1 MRERQRL
8 AIHAAFREVFKSR
21 ARDRDGA
28 PTLRRTSRERGD
40 RIRRLGDANER
51 VMFSRARTARD
62 GGSLRS
68 HGRRRRRRRR
78 RRHRPHRHRAPSSK
92 LVVIRLVRPRARSNV
107 RARECGAERE
117 ISTRVA
123 FASSRR
129 RRVSRA
135 CRRRS
140 SASSRDVASPTSSTH
155 PRDTASSRDR
165 WNAYT
170 SKKHVE
176 WCRFHPSVTRVR

>member
-8 AIHAAFREVFKSR
+8 AIHVRFSEVFRSR

-51 VMFSRARTARD
+51 VMFSARALRATEAPPFAR
-62 GGSLRS
+62 
-68 HGRRRRRRRR
+68 
-78 RRHRPHRHRAPSSK
+78 PPSSPSSSSSPSPSSLSRSK
-92 LVVIRLVRPRARSNV
+92 LEARRYPTRASRARSNV

-129 RRVSRA
+129 RRVARVSTSLFGVVA
-135 CRRRS
+135 RRRIANVVD
-140 SASSRDVASPTSSTH
+140 ASEGH
-155 PRDTASSRDR
+155 G
-165 WNAYT
+165 
-170 SKKHVE
+170 VE
-176 WCRFHPSVTRVR
+176 S